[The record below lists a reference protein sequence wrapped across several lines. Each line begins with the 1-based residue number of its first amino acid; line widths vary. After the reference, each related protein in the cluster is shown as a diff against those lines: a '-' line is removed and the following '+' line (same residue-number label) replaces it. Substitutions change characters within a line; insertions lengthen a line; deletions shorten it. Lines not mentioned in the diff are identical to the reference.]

1 MTLIDMRVEA
11 GAAFDAPIPARQR
24 AFAHVLG
31 GQAAL
36 GAEKRQ
42 AKAGDVAWAV
52 PSSGGAGDDALW
64 LRAEAASRVLLFVS
78 PIIDE
83 PIAMGGPFVMN
94 TREEILEA
102 FSDRRAGR

>member
-1 MTLIDMRVEA
+1 MRP
-11 GAAFDAPIPARQR
+11 FQR

-31 GQAAL
+31 S
-36 GAEKRQ
+36 GARRGEATGEGRRRPM
-42 AKAGDVAWAV
+42 GRPFVRN
-52 PSSGGAGDDALW
+52 GDDALW

-94 TREEILEA
+94 TRE
-102 FSDRRAGR
+102 